1 MWPGLNNGFYVDAQV
16 HMRQF
21 AWEKRAPACS
31 MGRSWQMNCDAPN
44 SSLGPGIHA
53 DVTFTHTTYLNIV
66 ADHVL
71 PFMAMVFPNAFGLF
85 HQDKVPHNTANIVQ
99 GQFKKHDSVDMV
111 QSYQASVRMYWKNK
125 VL

>member
-44 SSLGPGIHA
+44 SSLGPGIHV

-71 PFMAMVFPNAFGLF
+71 PFMAMVFPNAFGRIRCPTTLQILF
-85 HQDKVPHNTANIVQ
+85 RNSLK
-99 GQFKKHDSVDMV
+99 KKHDSVDIA
-111 QSYQASVRMYWKNK
+111 QSYQASVRMYWKNQ